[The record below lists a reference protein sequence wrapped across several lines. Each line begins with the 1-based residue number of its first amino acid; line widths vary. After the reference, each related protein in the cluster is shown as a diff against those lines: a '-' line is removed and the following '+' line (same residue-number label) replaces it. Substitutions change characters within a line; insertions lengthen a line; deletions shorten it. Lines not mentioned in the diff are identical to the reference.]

1 MEASMFQALVQ
12 IESNSLPQ
20 APQRAISRTYP
31 AVPQR
36 DDDIEMKPLTR
47 PTTATGLAA
56 PSSPSG
62 PSTPHEERDLLMTAV
77 GTSGGPEHAGSWSN
91 PDADAD
97 GNNIFEV
104 LPSLTDPPMNKYRY
118 AACCVQTLL
127 SGLTDSAPGALIP
140 YMEKHY
146 NIGYAVVSLIFIS
159 NAFGFIAAAPFVD
172 ALRARLG
179 RARTTFLANIIVTL
193 GFIPLLAAAP
203 FPAVV
208 VGYSFIG
215 FGFAVNLAIS
225 NVFAANMKNGTVLL
239 GAMHG
244 AYGVGG
250 TVGPLI
256 ATRIVSTLG
265 PSAWNQYYILSVVLG
280 LANAA
285 FFFWSFRGYESES
298 GATTHEPPAGP
309 SSSSSSPSSP
319 SPSPSRPSHIR
330 PELTGMLSAFQSRVV
345 LLGATFIFAY
355 QGAEVSISGWV
366 ISFLIAARNGNPTAV
381 GNVTSGFW
389 GGITLG
395 RFALSPVGARVGE
408 KRFIFFLTAGA
419 AVFQLLVWLLP
430 NIIGEAVSLAFVG
443 LLLGPIYPCAATVF
457 TRSLSR
463 REQVSGLGVISA
475 FGSSGGAVAPF
486 ATGLLAQAVGTFVLH
501 PIAIGLFG
509 AMIVCWLGV
518 PSPRKRSE

>member
-1 MEASMFQALVQ
+1 MEATMFQALVQ

-20 APQRAISRTYP
+20 APQRAVSRTYP

-36 DDDIEMKPLTR
+36 DEDVELRPLTK
-47 PTTATGLAA
+47 PSAA
-56 PSSPSG
+56 PTPAASG
-62 PSTPHEERDLLMTAV
+62 PSTPLEERDIEMTAPETP
-77 GTSGGPEHAGSWSN
+77 GT
-91 PDADAD
+91 PDAA
-97 GNNIFEV
+97 GAPANANTFEV
-104 LPSLTDPPMNKYRY
+104 LPSLTDPPKNKFRF
-118 AACCVQTLL
+118 AACCTQTLV

-172 ALRARLG
+172 VIRLRLG
-179 RARTTFLANIIVTL
+179 RAKTTFMANVCIAL

-208 VGYSFIG
+208 VGYAFIG
-215 FGFAVNLAIS
+215 FGFAINLAIS
-225 NVFAANMKNGTVLL
+225 NVFTANLQSGTVLL
-239 GAMHG
+239 GTMHG
-244 AYGVGG
+244 TYGIGG
-250 TVGPLI
+250 TIGPLI
-256 ATRIVSTLG
+256 ATSIVSNLG
-265 PSAWNQYYILSVVLG
+265 ADAWNRYYLLTISLAV
-280 LANAA
+280 ANAVFFLWA
-285 FFFWSFRGYESES
+285 FWHYESEAETS
-298 GATTHEPPAGP
+298 ALTLISSTATAT
-309 SSSSSSPSSP
+309 
-319 SPSPSRPSHIR
+319 R
-330 PELTGMLSAFQSRVV
+330 PELSGMLRAFQSRVV
-345 LLGATFIFAY
+345 LLGAVFIFAY

-395 RFALSPVGARVGE
+395 RFALSPIGARIGE
-408 KRFIFFLTAGA
+408 KRFVFGLTAGA
-419 AVFQLLVWLLP
+419 AVFQLLVWLVP
-430 NIIGEAVSLAFVG
+430 NIIGEAVSLAVVG

-457 TRSLSR
+457 TRNLSR
-463 REQVSGLGVISA
+463 QEQVSGLGVISA

-509 AMIVCWLGV
+509 AMIVCWFV
-518 PSPRKRSE
+518 IPTTRKRTE